1 MIMVMQMI
9 TMVAPD
15 VRLVSGKKA
24 FWAGLPCLPGKSH
37 LNKMIIMIMIMVVV
51 MVVIM
56 IIIIMMVMMT
66 FISIMMKSITD
77 ALRHVIYLFVFD

>member
-1 MIMVMQMI
+1 MTMVMQMI

-37 LNKMIIMIMIMVVV
+37 LNRMIIMIMIMV
-51 MVVIM
+51 VVIM

>member
-1 MIMVMQMI
+1 MGG
-9 TMVAPD
+9 A
-15 VRLVSGKKA
+15 A
-24 FWAGLPCLPGKSH
+24 LPGKSH
-37 LNKMIIMIMIMVVV
+37 LNKMIIMIMVVV